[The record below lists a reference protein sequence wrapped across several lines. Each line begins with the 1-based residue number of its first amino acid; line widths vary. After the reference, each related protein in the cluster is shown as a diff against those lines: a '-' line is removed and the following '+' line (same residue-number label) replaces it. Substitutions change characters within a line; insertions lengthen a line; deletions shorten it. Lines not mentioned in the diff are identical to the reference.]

1 MATTPEEFMKRHL
14 DEWKKEAQRATPER
28 RRQMI
33 DAIVLAVSD
42 VLTDKDIVRDAFDNG
57 KAEGLATGLATGLIN
72 VLEIRGFSL
81 SAEVQAL
88 IRDCLD
94 PEVLGRWH
102 QRAKKAASLDEIFG

>member
-1 MATTPEEFMKRHL
+1 MLQPLRDF
-14 DEWKKEAQRATPER
+14 PF
-28 RRQMI
+28 
-33 DAIVLAVSD
+33 
-42 VLTDKDIVRDAFDNG
+42 VRDAYNNG
-57 KAEGLATGLATGLIN
+57 LEDGELRGRTTGLATGLLTI
-72 VLEIRGFSL
+72 LEIRGFSV